1 VSKGAVHVAPHVVV
15 VEDEPQIRRFVE
27 DALRKAGC
35 VPAAFGSARAG
46 LDAAAAQE
54 TQLVILDLGL
64 PDMDG
69 VAFIRMLRR
78 WSALPVLVLS
88 ARTEERDKIE
98 ALDAGADDYLT
109 KPFGVG
115 ELLARVR
122 VLLRRHAADAAA
134 PAIHRF
140 DDIEIDLARHAAR
153 RGADELHFTQIEFR
167 LLAALLS
174 NTGKVM
180 THRALMREVWGPGLA
195 GQEHYLRIYVR
206 RLRQK
211 IENDPTRPRH
221 LLTETGI
228 GYRFQ
233 P

>member
-1 VSKGAVHVAPHVVV
+1 MNESASRILV
-15 VEDEPQIRRFVE
+15 VEDEPQIRRFVS
-27 DALRKAGC
+27 DALRKAGWTP
-35 VPAAFGSARAG
+35 VEAGSALQGRESLAE
-46 LDAAAAQE
+46 AE

-64 PDMDG
+64 PDMSG
-69 VAFIRMLRR
+69 IEFIRILRER
-78 WSALPVLVLS
+78 SSLPILILS
-88 ARTEERDKIE
+88 ARAAEQDKIE

-122 VLLRRHAADAAA
+122 VLLRRHAPGNETATVQ
-134 PAIHRF
+134 RF
-140 DDIEIDLARHAAR
+140 GEIEVDTLSHAVR
-153 RGADELHFTQIEFR
+153 RGQDELHLTQLEYR
-167 LLAALLS
+167 LLHVLLT
-174 NTGKVM
+174 NTGKVL
-180 THRALMREVWGPGLA
+180 THRHLMREVWGPGHA

-211 IENDPTRPRH
+211 LERDSTQPRH
-221 LLTETGI
+221 ILTETGV